1 MKLIMAISGN
11 GFIAT
16 GPDDDMS
23 WTGPIDKAV
32 FKLLTST
39 SDVLAVSAK
48 TLEYMPNELPGRGKL
63 YALSTDPR
71 RGIALEDF
79 AAMFPDAWLLGGQEL
94 AIHAMK
100 NGFVDRAY
108 LCRAM
113 DQMLVAPGPE
123 LFATDPSEDPPQDLE
138 DTRIPDKLT
147 DYFNRRRYTKGR
159 GSWWDQIMRV
169 KLDTLLVEVWERG
182 SAVDG

>member
-1 MKLIMAISGN
+1 MKLIMAVSGN
-11 GFIAT
+11 GYVAM
-16 GPDDDMS
+16 GPTDDMS

-63 YALSTDPR
+63 YGLSTDPR
-71 RGIALEDF
+71 RGVPLEDF

-94 AIHAMK
+94 ALFAMK
-100 NGFVDRAY
+100 NGFVDKAY
-108 LCRAM
+108 ICRCLPA
-113 DQMLVAPGPE
+113 E
-123 LFATDPSEDPPQDLE
+123 ITHED
-138 DTRIPDKLT
+138 RIPDKLT
-147 DYFNRRRYTKGR
+147 DYFARRRYTKGR

-169 KLDTLLVEVWERG
+169 KMDDLLVEVYERG
-182 SAVDG
+182 SAIDG